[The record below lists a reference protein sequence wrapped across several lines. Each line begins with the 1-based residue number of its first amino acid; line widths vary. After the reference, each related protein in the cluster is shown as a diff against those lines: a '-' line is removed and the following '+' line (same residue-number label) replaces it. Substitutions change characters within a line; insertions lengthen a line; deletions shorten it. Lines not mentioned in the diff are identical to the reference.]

1 MPAKSNHLVQ
11 RSTTWH
17 CRIDVPADLRA
28 AFGNRRVLS
37 KSLKTGDKLL
47 AKALAAQVTGKWKD
61 EFRAMRAIKL
71 AKGDAWLDECHA
83 YLAAASL
90 QAQDSL
96 TRNVMA
102 AVTQQKPS
110 PSPKA
115 LKAALDDDE
124 VATLLGELIAG
135 LIRDD
140 VSADTIT
147 GVMNSFVGLYQG
159 DQGERIAA
167 ATALNDFSKQADLQQ
182 ATNKYGLTPV
192 EQAEAASILANPASY
207 KPKSPISRSA
217 IEAFRKYQ
225 ESQTDNPRTIG
236 VMLSKLEAFSSYLTT
251 EGKPLT
257 FDTVADYLDTIS
269 DNRQS
274 RQGHLWAMRKFHKW
288 ACRYNQPYRDQFA
301 ALPSPFAEHTHA
313 RVGKAGGESWTPYT
327 PAEVVQLHKAA
338 LAKGGKDLADLI
350 KFACYTGC
358 RIEEIG
364 RISSSTTIFEN
375 NQPVAFKVE
384 VSKSEAGIRTI
395 PIHPDLLPLYQ
406 HRLDT
411 TQDGYLFAGK
421 QDKAGKRLNA
431 VQQRFTKLKREQGF
445 TDLHVFHSFRGT
457 VATQLEQ
464 AGANPL
470 VITSIMGH
478 RRGVI
483 TFDVYSAGAS
493 FEQKATAISLLSFA
507 FD

>member
-1 MPAKSNHLVQ
+1 M
-11 RSTTWH
+11 
-17 CRIDVPADLRA
+17 
-28 AFGNRRVLS
+28 LS

-71 AKGDAWLDECHA
+71 AKGDAWVDECHA

-140 VSADTIT
+140 VDADTIT
-147 GVMNSFVGLYQG
+147 GVMTSFVGLYQG

-167 ATALNDFSKQADLQQ
+167 ATALNDFTKQADLQQ

-207 KPKSPISRSA
+207 KPKSPISRSV

-225 ESQTDNPRTIG
+225 ESQTDNARTIA
-236 VMLSKLEAFSSYLTT
+236 VMISKLEAFSSYLTT

-269 DNRQS
+269 DNRS
-274 RQGHLWAMRKFHKW
+274 TRQGHLWAMRKFHKW
-288 ACRYNQPYRDQFA
+288 ACRHNQPYRDQFA
-301 ALPSPFAEHTHA
+301 ALSSPFNEHAHA

-338 LAKGGKDLADLI
+338 LAKNEQDLADLI

-364 RISSSTTIFEN
+364 RISASTSIFEN
-375 NQPVAFKVE
+375 NQPIAFKVE
-384 VSKSEAGIRTI
+384 DSKTAAGIRTI

-411 TQDGYLFAGK
+411 TQDGFLFAGK
-421 QDKAGKRLNA
+421 EDKAGKRLNA
-431 VQQRFTKLKREQGF
+431 PQQRFTRLKREQGF

-464 AGANPL
+464 AGANAL
-470 VITSIMGH
+470 VITSILGH
-478 RRGVI
+478 RRGMI
-483 TFDVYSAGAS
+483 TFDIYSSGAS
-493 FEQKATAISLLSFA
+493 IKQKTEAITLLEYA
-507 FD
+507 F